1 MQDNKIINERVVSAI
16 GFCFLVIATITSFL
30 NDGDPNSILELIC
43 PSKIIIFVTHFL
55 CSCYAFFLIF
65 KPSDIGYV
73 IIMMVES
80 VLTMLTSYEQL
91 GIFFFYASLILIIC
105 KDLAGKKMGNII
117 PALIVI
123 HVLSLI
129 GTFTHGLKVTFLSIA
144 SSAYSFIFYLWIYK
158 YLKAKLS
165 CFWPKTVTQNEVLK
179 DVKIGSILKLS
190 DYELNERQI
199 TFVLENLYNNLSYK
213 DLSSKY
219 NVSVSTV
226 KRTFTDICKVFK
238 VNNLEELR
246 FLLLQYQ
253 IIK

>member
-43 PSKIIIFVTHFL
+43 PSKIIIFVIHFL

-129 GTFTHGLKVTFLSIA
+129 GTFTHGLKVTLLSIA

-179 DVKIGSILKLS
+179 DVKIGNILKLS

>member
-91 GIFFFYASLILIIC
+91 GTFFFYASLILIIC
-105 KDLAGKKMGNII
+105 KDLAGKRMGNII

>member
-43 PSKIIIFVTHFL
+43 PSKIIIFITHLL

-165 CFWPKTVTQNEVLK
+165 CFWPKTVTQTQALK
-179 DVKIGSILKLS
+179 DIKVANTITLS
-190 DYELNERQI
+190 HYNLNERQI
-199 TFVLENLYNNLSYK
+199 TFVLENLYSNLSYK
-213 DLSSKY
+213 ELSSKY

>member
-30 NDGDPNSILELIC
+30 NDGDPTSILELIC

-91 GIFFFYASLILIIC
+91 GTLFFYASLILIIC

>member
-1 MQDNKIINERVVSAI
+1 MQVNKLINERVLSAI
-16 GFCFLVIATITSFL
+16 GFCFLVIATITAFL
-30 NDGDPNSILELIC
+30 NDGDPDSILEFIGS
-43 PSKIIIFVTHFL
+43 SKKIIFVIHL
-55 CSCYAFFLIF
+55 ICSCYAFFLIF

-129 GTFTHGLKVTFLSIA
+129 GTFTHGLKVTLLSIA
-144 SSAYSFIFYLWIYK
+144 SSAYSFIFYLWIYQ

>member
-43 PSKIIIFVTHFL
+43 PSKIIIFITHLL
-55 CSCYAFFLIF
+55 CSCYAFLLIF

-80 VLTMLTSYEQL
+80 VLTMLRGYEQL
-91 GIFFFYASLILIIC
+91 GTFFFHASLILIIC

-179 DVKIGSILKLS
+179 DVKIGNILKLS

>member
-91 GIFFFYASLILIIC
+91 GTFFFYASLILIIC

-129 GTFTHGLKVTFLSIA
+129 GTFTHGLKVTLLSIA

-179 DVKIGSILKLS
+179 DVKIGNILKLS

>member
-91 GIFFFYASLILIIC
+91 GTFFFYASLILIIC
-105 KDLAGKKMGNII
+105 KDLAGNKMGKII
-117 PALIVI
+117 KNGIVY
-123 HVLSLI
+123 S
-129 GTFTHGLKVTFLSIA
+129 GGGG
-144 SSAYSFIFYLWIYK
+144 SST
-158 YLKAKLS
+158 
-165 CFWPKTVTQNEVLK
+165 PTKTVNALRK
-179 DVKIGSILKLS
+179 RLKLS
-190 DYELNERQI
+190 MI
-199 TFVLENLYNNLSYK
+199 
-213 DLSSKY
+213 
-219 NVSVSTV
+219 
-226 KRTFTDICKVFK
+226 
-238 VNNLEELR
+238 
-246 FLLLQYQ
+246 
-253 IIK
+253 

>member
-179 DVKIGSILKLS
+179 DVKIGNILKLS

>member
-179 DVKIGSILKLS
+179 DIKVGNTIKLS
-190 DYELNERQI
+190 NYNLKERQM
-199 TFVLENLYNNLSYK
+199 TCVLDNLYSKLSYK
-213 DLSSKY
+213 ELSSK
-219 NVSVSTV
+219 
-226 KRTFTDICKVFK
+226 
-238 VNNLEELR
+238 
-246 FLLLQYQ
+246 
-253 IIK
+253 

>member
-1 MQDNKIINERVVSAI
+1 
-16 GFCFLVIATITSFL
+16 
-30 NDGDPNSILELIC
+30 
-43 PSKIIIFVTHFL
+43 
-55 CSCYAFFLIF
+55 
-65 KPSDIGYV
+65 
-73 IIMMVES
+73 MMVES

-179 DVKIGSILKLS
+179 DIKVGNTIKLS
-190 DYELNERQI
+190 NYNLNERQI
-199 TFVLENLYNNLSYK
+199 TFVLENLYSNLSYK
-213 DLSSKY
+213 ELSSKY

-226 KRTFTDICKVFK
+226 KRTFTDVCKVFK

>member
-16 GFCFLVIATITSFL
+16 RFCFLVIATITSFL